1 MDDFTFPTTAAAAE
15 HAEPLFL
22 HHHHRLLPFPHFAS
36 SPLWFPGDGVA
47 VAPVAAVV
55 SRRTADGMEEQ
66 EPTSSDS
73 AAGRRSKGE
82 RGGEADEEGA
92 VVRATGADGEDKMDK
107 LWENFN
113 EELEALRRAGS
124 CPKKTAAACGLDE
137 LSDTESEAGERGR
150 GCAPMLRASSRA
162 GATGQYYRRSGSWVL
177 LMRIFKRLFVVE
189 KTAVS
194 AAHRRHKANAAE

>member
-47 VAPVAAVV
+47 VAPVVAVV

-124 CPKKTAAACGLDE
+124 CPKKTAAAK
-137 LSDTESEAGERGR
+137 
-150 GCAPMLRASSRA
+150 SRPVEILLYPLVTA
-162 GATGQYYRRSGSWVL
+162 QEMCPVMNHDLVVNYTRRV
-177 LMRIFKRLFVVE
+177 
-189 KTAVS
+189 
-194 AAHRRHKANAAE
+194 

>member
-1 MDDFTFPTTAAAAE
+1 MDDFTFPATAAAAE

-47 VAPVAAVV
+47 VTPVVAVV
-55 SRRTADGMEEQ
+55 SRRTVDGMEEQ
-66 EPTSSDS
+66 EPTSSD
-73 AAGRRSKGE
+73 AGRRAK
-82 RGGEADEEGA
+82 GGEADEGVA
-92 VVRATGADGEDKMDK
+92 VRAAGADGEDKMDM

-124 CPKKTAAACGLDE
+124 CSKKTAACGLDE

-150 GCAPMLRASSRA
+150 GCAPMLWASSRA
-162 GATGQYYRRSGSWVL
+162 GGTGQYYRRSGSWVL

-189 KTAVS
+189 KTIS
-194 AAHRRHKANAAE
+194 AAHRRRKAKAAE

>member
-36 SPLWFPGDGVA
+36 SPLWFPSDGVA
-47 VAPVAAVV
+47 VTPVVAVV
-55 SRRTADGMEEQ
+55 SRRTVDGMEEQ

-82 RGGEADEEGA
+82 RGGEADEGV
-92 VVRATGADGEDKMDK
+92 VVRAAGADGEDKMDM

-113 EELEALRRAGS
+113 EELRRAGS
-124 CPKKTAAACGLDE
+124 CSKTAACGLDE

-189 KTAVS
+189 KTTIS
-194 AAHRRHKANAAE
+194 AAHRRH